1 MRSPGINGRVFKC
14 TLLLYLL
21 PTGSCHRLK
30 TVEMVIRNTQGA
42 EGVLKQYEDCLR
54 EVHTVPSSVKEV
66 ETYKTKLKV
75 SGICRGF
82 GYLDPSRRFTWP
94 AFLRYTQKMRT
105 EAEAEQPVFDS
116 LEEELRKASAVSNKM
131 AKVHSERDV
140 ELDRYRLLLS
150 NLQDRW
156 KAVFTQIDLRQRDLE
171 LLGRQ
176 LGQYRE
182 SYDWLIRWIADA
194 KQRQEKIQAVPIT
207 DSKTLKE
214 QLAQETVGWSQWL
227 QPKPE
232 SSTLVLDTC
241 NVAPS
246 LVLTETVG

>member
-1 MRSPGINGRVFKC
+1 
-14 TLLLYLL
+14 
-21 PTGSCHRLK
+21 
-30 TVEMVIRNTQGA
+30 MVIRNTQGA

-66 ETYKTKLKV
+66 ETYKTKFKV
-75 SGICRGF
+75 SGICQAF
-82 GYLDPSRRFTWP
+82 SYLEPSKRFTCP
-94 AFLRYTQKMRT
+94 AFVRCTQKMRA

-116 LEEELRKASAVSNKM
+116 LQEELRKATAVSNKM
-131 AKVHSERDV
+131 SKVHSERDV

-156 KAVFTQIDLRQRDLE
+156 KAVFTQVDLRQRDLE

-214 QLAQETVGWSQWL
+214 QLSQETVGWM
-227 QPKPE
+227 
-232 SSTLVLDTC
+232 
-241 NVAPS
+241 
-246 LVLTETVG
+246 